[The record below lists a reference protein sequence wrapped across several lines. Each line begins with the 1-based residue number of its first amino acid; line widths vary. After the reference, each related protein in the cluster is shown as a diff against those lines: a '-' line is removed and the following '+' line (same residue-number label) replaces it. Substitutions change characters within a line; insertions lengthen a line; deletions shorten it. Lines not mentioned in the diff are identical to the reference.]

1 LDIFFSLRQQGRD
14 AAVWP
19 GRDSKSGVDDQID
32 PPLLIALKR
41 AFYRQQML
49 DDGVVGSGSDIVWG
63 RAYAL
68 LRLTLLE
75 PAIIQSI
82 HTGQQPWCMSLL
94 WLQRNRLPG
103 DCMAHRGV
111 FVGFAADSM
120 TASSATIIVLI
131 TASGGLRRG

>member
-94 WLQRNRLPG
+94 WWQRYRLPG

-120 TASSATIIVLI
+120 TASSATIVLI

>member
-1 LDIFFSLRQQGRD
+1 
-14 AAVWP
+14 
-19 GRDSKSGVDDQID
+19 
-32 PPLLIALKR
+32 
-41 AFYRQQML
+41 ML

-94 WLQRNRLPG
+94 GSSGTDCRATAWLTGVCSWGLP
-103 DCMAHRGV
+103 
-111 FVGFAADSM
+111 
-120 TASSATIIVLI
+120 LI
-131 TASGGLRRG
+131 P